1 MSETEWRL
9 LTTLTDLPS
18 AQTLAE
24 VLNTEGI
31 PTRLTSDASVL
42 GQAAPTRLYVDATQ
56 SYRARR
62 FLLTQRQF
70 SDEELELLATGSAG
84 DTGGAPP
91 E

>member
-18 AQTLAE
+18 AQSLAQ
-24 VLNTEGI
+24 VLSAEGI
-31 PTRLTSDASVL
+31 ATRLASDASVL
-42 GQAAPTRLYVDATQ
+42 GQAAPTRLYVEATH

-84 DTGGAPP
+84 SAPP
-91 E
+91 LE